1 MTGRRDGLGTAVGV
15 LAAVYSAT
23 FFVGAL
29 LHAGVRIPLGF
40 AVLTEPVIVPAV
52 IVEGLCGIG
61 LAASAYAVLTHKS
74 WAWPFTLGAHAFAL
88 GGVLLG
94 ITAIAVGRGPHTV
107 LNDTYHRVMVILL
120 LASVA
125 LLVTPL
131 GKAALGRPDR
141 HPEGRDRPEDAM

>member
-1 MTGRRDGLGTAVGV
+1 MTATAIGV

-23 FFVGAL
+23 FFIGAL

-40 AVLTEPVIVPAV
+40 AVLAEPVIVPAV
-52 IVEGLCGIG
+52 IVESLCGAG
-61 LAASAYAVLTHKS
+61 LATAAYAVLARKA

-94 ITAIAVGRGPHTV
+94 IAAIAAGRGPSTV

-120 LASVA
+120 VATAA
-125 LLVTPL
+125 LLATPR
-131 GKAALGRPDR
+131 GRAVLGRANQ
-141 HPEGRDRPEDAM
+141 HA